1 MIWSAGS
8 DARWAIAWSITTRL
22 PLLPRCL
29 RQFPMHPS
37 HNSTNRRNVPRCAVA
52 TVGALV
58 ASSVFIMA
66 GCAAGPNFKKPA
78 PPAND
83 AYTAERMPSQT
94 VATAVSGGEAQQFK
108 FGNDLPGQWW
118 TLFGSKQLDA
128 LVEAAMTSY
137 PDIEA
142 QQAALR
148 EARDNVRAQQGL
160 FVPQVQAQFNQE
172 RAKIS
177 GASIAPG
184 FPGYVTNLYQANVNV
199 SYTFDFFGAERRQ
212 LENLQAQAT
221 YQNYVLEGSYLT
233 LTSNVA
239 STAV

>member
-1 MIWSAGS
+1 MRPAPSQAGRRAALCWPA
-8 DARWAIAWSITTRL
+8 DAVRTLAALS
-22 PLLPRCL
+22 LL
-29 RQFPMHPS
+29 
-37 HNSTNRRNVPRCAVA
+37 A
-52 TVGALV
+52 T
-58 ASSVFIMA
+58 A
-66 GCAAGPNFKKPA
+66 GCAVGPNFRQPA
-78 PPAND
+78 PPATD
-83 AYTAERMPSQT
+83 AYTAENLPPET
-94 VATAVSGGEAQQFK
+94 VATAVSGGEAQHFK
-108 FGNDLPGQWW
+108 FGDDLPGQWW

-128 LVEAAMTSY
+128 LVEAAMTNY

-148 EARDNVRAQQGL
+148 QARDNVRAQQGVFL
-160 FVPQVQAQFNQE
+160 PQVQAQFNRE

-199 SYTFDFFGAERRQ
+199 SYTFDIFGAERRQ

-233 LTSNVA
+233 LTTNVA
-239 STAV
+239 STAVQLVSAREQIVVTH